1 MAKKSTSHHRRIKG
15 TRKKSRNPSITPSK
29 HQRKN
34 RNRNRKSV
42 RNPRK
47 HKQTGG
53 SVAPIIDNNNINPT
67 GKWPFYDAFNEF
79 SWWP

>member
-15 TRKKSRNPSITPSK
+15 TRKNSRNLSITPSK

-34 RNRNRKSV
+34 KLSTRKS
-42 RNPRK
+42 RK

-53 SVAPIIDNNNINPT
+53 SVAPIIDNTNINPT

>member
-1 MAKKSTSHHRRIKG
+1 MAKKYTSHHRRIKG

-34 RNRNRKSV
+34 KLSTRKS
-42 RNPRK
+42 RK